1 MRKLRCYIDYMKE
14 EISDAKKYLL
24 FAEKAK
30 VDDSAGASLAVKLA
44 EQEMQHAK
52 EWHEVI
58 VAEIDRHKRMLAERG
73 QEVPPM
79 MLEWWKDEHA
89 EYVEKFSKLKHWI
102 EMLKQ

>member
-1 MRKLRCYIDYMKE
+1 MRKLKTYIEFAE
-14 EISDAKKYLL
+14 EELDDAKKYLR

-30 VDDSAGASLAVKLA
+30 VDDSAGGNLAVKLA

-52 EWHEVI
+52 EWHELI
-58 VAEIDRHKRMLAERG
+58 VAEIDRQKRMLAERG

-79 MLEWWKDEHA
+79 MIEWWKDEHA
-89 EYVEKFSKLKHWI
+89 DYVEKVSKLKHMA